1 MAKVHSPAVAVGGK
15 LERVPGHDLQLD
27 SSAHFSDG
35 AHSEELTA
43 LPEAPPNRARR
54 ALDGRGR
61 MTTRVLGALG
71 RVSSL
76 QDGQVDV
83 MAGTAY
89 ADVLP
94 AKRKGGSKLD
104 PHSSAEAGVRGA
116 RQRACL
122 TKEETFYSSS
132 SAARTR

>member
-1 MAKVHSPAVAVGGK
+1 MSQGMICNWTPVRISLMARTPKNSRLCLGPRPI
-15 LERVPGHDLQLD
+15 ERG
-27 SSAHFSDG
+27 
-35 AHSEELTA
+35 
-43 LPEAPPNRARR
+43 
-54 ALDGRGR
+54 ALDGPGR
-61 MTTRVLGALG
+61 MTTQVLGALG

-89 ADVLP
+89 ADVLT
-94 AKRKGGSKLD
+94 AKRKGGPKLD

-122 TKEETFYSSS
+122 TKEETFYWSSS
-132 SAARTR
+132 GARTR

>member
-1 MAKVHSPAVAVGGK
+1 MAKIHSPAAEVGGK
-15 LERVPGHDLQLD
+15 LERVPGHDLQPD

-43 LPEAPPNRARR
+43 LPGAPPNRARR
-54 ALDGRGR
+54 ALGGRGR

-71 RVSSL
+71 RLSSL

-89 ADVLP
+89 ADVLT
-94 AKRKGGSKLD
+94 AKRKGG
-104 PHSSAEAGVRGA
+104 
-116 RQRACL
+116 
-122 TKEETFYSSS
+122 
-132 SAARTR
+132 

>member
-1 MAKVHSPAVAVGGK
+1 
-15 LERVPGHDLQLD
+15 
-27 SSAHFSDG
+27 
-35 AHSEELTA
+35 
-43 LPEAPPNRARR
+43 
-54 ALDGRGR
+54 
-61 MTTRVLGALG
+61 MTTRVLGSFG

-76 QDGQVDV
+76 QDGQVEV

-89 ADVLP
+89 ADVLRS
-94 AKRKGGSKLD
+94 KRKGGLRLD

-122 TKEETFYSSS
+122 TKEEAFYWSA